1 MEDAGHSSKKR
12 FAAGQL
18 SRDNSGY
25 EEDGPEPE
33 MGTFQRASDEVL
45 ATRKIVK
52 VRRHQPPSTNSSSSN
67 PFAKISFSA
76 PPPFSVQK
84 VPDSAA
90 QSLPRSEIVTGVPSS
105 DNGVESAKEDKEFDQ
120 NGKSNDAVNL
130 PAAVTSEKED
140 KEDGGGDH
148 EVEEKVK
155 EETEEKQKEEKVK
168 EGIEEKEKEE
178 EAKEGTEDKEKEEDK
193 VKEAEVSES
202 ERQPGLSSFR
212 QLSSSQ
218 NAFSGLS
225 GTGFSASSFSFGS
238 VSSGSLFGLSSIGST
253 TTTNLFSVATSTG
266 GATQGTLSEVT
277 VETGEENEQPV
288 FTADA
293 VLFEFI
299 DGGWKERGKGEVK
312 VNVSN
317 AAKKSRLIMRARG
330 NLRLI
335 LNANL
340 YPDMALTAMEKRGV
354 TFACVNSAVS
364 EEGKAFG
371 LATFALKFKD
381 PAMVEEFRTVVEEHK
396 GERVATASLQTP
408 ENSPKGSA
416 EE

>member
-52 VRRHQPPSTNSSSSN
+52 VRRHHPPSTNSSSSN

-76 PPPFSVQK
+76 PPPCSVQK

-90 QSLPRSEIVTGVPSS
+90 QSLPRSVIVTGVPSS
-105 DNGVESAKEDKEFDQ
+105 ENGVESAKEDKDVDQ

-130 PAAVTSEKED
+130 PAAVTREKED
-140 KEDGGGDH
+140 KEDGERDD

-155 EETEEKQKEEKVK
+155 EETEEKVK

-178 EAKEGTEDKEKEEDK
+178 EVKEGTEDKEKEEDK
-193 VKEAEVSES
+193 VKEGEVSES

-238 VSSGSLFGLSSIGST
+238 VTSGSLFGLSSIGST
-253 TTTNLFSVATSTG
+253 TTTNLFSVTKSTG

-396 GERVATASLQTP
+396 GERLAAAALQTP
-408 ENSPKGSA
+408 ENSPKESA